1 MTSATVMVEPFMSEL
16 LVFTPWLSFE
26 PAPRVLLAHLV
37 LFATLAGEVRAKS
50 IGVEARV
57 SKKTILSR
65 HERPANPLFRFDARR
80 QALAI
85 W

>member
-50 IGVEARV
+50 IGVETWS